1 MKKKEEKKNNTGGK
15 KVVNDK
21 RILVPAEL
29 NRPQR
34 ISEEVNP
41 KTWIQISLKLVLTEL
56 VDIVVT

>member
-34 ISEEVNP
+34 ISQEVNP
-41 KTWIQISLKLVLTEL
+41 KT
-56 VDIVVT
+56 